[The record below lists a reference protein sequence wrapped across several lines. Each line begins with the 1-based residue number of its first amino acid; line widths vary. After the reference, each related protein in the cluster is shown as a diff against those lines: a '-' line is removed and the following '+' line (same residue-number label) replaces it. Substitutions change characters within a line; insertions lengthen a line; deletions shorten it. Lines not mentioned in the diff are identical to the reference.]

1 MDMVHV
7 TADAGSSSG
16 SSSVAAAGQRE
27 NLAAPRPRSEEEER
41 RRKGTMPTVEQQSMP
56 LPPPVPVEGKLMGD
70 AIRANALASA
80 STPFVAW
87 KDVPFDYGAVS
98 PRLRDALEDLGVVAG
113 AGPVCVYEKKMAN
126 SDRQKEQNRLLI
138 SCKDAGGNNGG
149 GGTSKKRKKDSG
161 GGTSKGGNKKM
172 KNNDSGGNNGGGGT
186 IKGGRK
192 KDSVDERC
200 AAANF
205 KKIFSDK
212 EIPIVELQQPEK
224 KQEEEEEEEEGM
236 TKAEKK
242 KREKEEPGLDLQ
254 VFDRDGEM
262 YELKCRFLQC
272 NQGYRLIGKH
282 WTRFLVK
289 TGLLVKKKKKRK
301 GSPEAEGSE
310 GGESS
315 SPSPEPDEGPPEPK
329 VKVRPARLELWAFR
343 SPKLTMGCPGHADGK
358 LGLVLLHYFEGD
370 GAEAER
376 VDAGGRV
383 SADEPEPRGSEEEDA
398 MEPAMPNAG
407 DEMAIDEPNVVPADA
422 HVDEVPVMEAGEP
435 DEDEDV
441 AMANVGAAHVPVPP
455 VVAGAHEE
463 DANEGAVAWTEADER
478 MRELEAAEAMLL
490 LRQRSRC
497 MRCK

>member
-41 RRKGTMPTVEQQSMP
+41 RRKGKMPTVEQQSMP
-56 LPPPVPVEGKLMGD
+56 PPSPVPVEGKLMGD

-138 SCKDAGGNNGG
+138 SCKDAGGNNDG
-149 GGTSKKRKKDSG
+149 GGTSKKRKKKDNG
-161 GGTSKGGNKKM
+161 GGTSKNGNKKM
-172 KNNDSGGNNGGGGT
+172 KNNDSGGNNGGGG
-186 IKGGRK
+186 RK

-205 KKIFSDK
+205 KRIFSDK

-224 KQEEEEEEEEGM
+224 KQEEEEEEGM

-262 YELKCRFLQC
+262 YELKCRFLEC

-376 VDAGGRV
+376 VDVGRV

-398 MEPAMPNAG
+398 MIEPAMPNEG

-422 HVDEVPVMEAGEP
+422 HVHVDEVPVMEAGEP
-435 DEDEDV
+435 EEDEDV

-455 VVAGAHEE
+455 VVDGAHEE